1 MASRRGG
8 RGTLQRMADGFTL
21 PPSDRVLVGLLVGA
35 PQSLAHATPVAIWA
49 NLASSVAPC
58 NIGLGTG
65 CRAIPRNG
73 LFRSQKTRS
82 RSARS
87 EFRDSLGRGSIFL
100 CSQTSLLCNQT
111 SLLCNQ
117 TSLLCSQ
124 TSLPCSQ
131 TSLPC
136 SQTSFNVRDG
146 DDRPLVAPARRT
158 CARGHRAQLQAAVSP
173 SQGSCRQLLG
183 RVSSSWVVSPFATTT
198 RDLRPPS
205 GLGLGPYRV
214 PGRGLSPVLG
224 MVPAPS
230 SDPGP
235 GPGPALHLECL
246 STCTSQSVVGG
257 AAGVAGARSI
267 ACGSC
272 SRRRPPLWRC
282 QSCSARST
290 GGRSPT
296 SSLVRLSATPS
307 STPVTAPIG
316 MATLFLPHRCPSSRR
331 TWVT

>member
-1 MASRRGG
+1 MRNSR
-8 RGTLQRMADGFTL
+8 
-21 PPSDRVLVGLLVGA
+21 
-35 PQSLAHATPVAIWA
+35 
-49 NLASSVAPC
+49 
-58 NIGLGTG
+58 
-65 CRAIPRNG
+65 
-73 LFRSQKTRS
+73 
-82 RSARS
+82 
-87 EFRDSLGRGSIFL
+87 
-100 CSQTSLLCNQT
+100 
-111 SLLCNQ
+111 
-117 TSLLCSQ
+117 
-124 TSLPCSQ
+124 
-131 TSLPC
+131 C

-316 MATLFLPHRCPSSRR
+316 MATLFLPHRCPSSY
-331 TWVT
+331 VPQVE

>member
-1 MASRRGG
+1 MEADERHSKVQRVASRRGG

-111 SLLCNQ
+111 SLL
-117 TSLLCSQ
+117 
-124 TSLPCSQ
+124 CSQ

-316 MATLFLPHRCPSSRR
+316 MATLFLPHRCPSSY
-331 TWVT
+331 VPQVE